1 MSVLRVV
8 QTVSEMQ
15 KIADEMRNDGI
26 RIGLVPTMGCFH
38 QGHLSLI
45 RQIRR
50 VSDRTVVSIFV
61 NPIQFSPEE
70 DYSAYPQDL
79 GRDVSLV
86 EKLGAELVFAP
97 SEEEIYPDGYSTYIE
112 VEKLTN
118 QLCGLSRP
126 GHFRG
131 VTTVVCKLFLAVKPH
146 VAVFGQKDAQQA
158 IVIRKMVCDMN
169 LDVEIMLSPIVRETD
184 GLAMSSRNTY
194 LSPEERLEAPVL
206 FQSLQEAQML
216 VEQGERRTW
225 VVVEAMRRRIS
236 QKSLAQ
242 IEYVAAVNNEN
253 LKPLEKLSGKVLLA
267 LAVRFGKARL
277 IDNLVVQAE

>member
-97 SEEEIYPDGYSTYIE
+97 SEEEIYPEGYSTYIE

>member
-45 RQIRR
+45 HQIRR

-97 SEEEIYPDGYSTYIE
+97 SEEEIYPEGYSTYIE

-216 VEQGERRTW
+216 VEQGEQRTW

-277 IDNLVVQAE
+277 IDNLVVQAG